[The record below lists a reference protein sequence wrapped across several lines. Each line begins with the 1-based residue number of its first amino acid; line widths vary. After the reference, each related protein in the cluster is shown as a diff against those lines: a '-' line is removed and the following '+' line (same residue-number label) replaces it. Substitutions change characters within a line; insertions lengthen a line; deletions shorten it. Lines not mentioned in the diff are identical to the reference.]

1 MLIVCPSCAT
11 AYNVEAESLRP
22 EGRQVRCFRCR
33 AVWQADL
40 SHADKLLAA
49 AEAIGPAREA
59 PAPASVRFA
68 AAPESQLAAEPAAAM
83 AEESDA
89 GAASPPDDAP
99 LFDGQADVAPAQ
111 DDFAAAMAEESD
123 TGAASPP
130 GDAPSFDAQADV
142 APGQDDSVPA
152 PVEDP
157 AAAGPPAEVA
167 DVEAPPIAPVDLDEG
182 RPPIDIEADR
192 GTEHA
197 AAPLQDIESVAARRQ
212 ARSRRRQATRWPLS
226 RLQTAIL
233 TLLFVDTWL
242 LGWRSDFVRALPQ
255 TASLYTAMGLPV
267 NLRGLAFE
275 GVTTAAE
282 QHEGVPILVV
292 EGNVVN
298 DAHKTVEMPRLKFI
312 IRNAAR
318 QEIYSW
324 TAVPSRAALPPGEAV
339 AFHTRL
345 ASPPPE
351 ARDVLVRFVTRR
363 DIIGGLH

>member
-22 EGRQVRCFRCR
+22 DGRQVRCVRCR
-33 AVWQADL
+33 AVWQAEL

-49 AEAIGPAREA
+49 ADAIGPP
-59 PAPASVRFA
+59 PA
-68 AAPESQLAAEPAAAM
+68 EAAEPPRSEPAAELEAAA
-83 AEESDA
+83 A
-89 GAASPPDDAP
+89 
-99 LFDGQADVAPAQ
+99 
-111 DDFAAAMAEESD
+111 
-123 TGAASPP
+123 
-130 GDAPSFDAQADV
+130 GDAQPADEEADA
-142 APGQDDSVPA
+142 APIQPEDPRSA
-152 PVEDP
+152 PVENQ
-157 AAAGPPAEVA
+157 AAADPPAEVA
-167 DVEAPPIAPVDLDEG
+167 DVEAPPIVPVDLDEG

-192 GTEHA
+192 GTAQRA
-197 AAPLQDIESVAARRQ
+197 AMHVDIESVAARRQ
-212 ARSRRRQATRWPLS
+212 PRGARRRTARWPLS

-233 TLLFVDTWL
+233 ALLFVDVL
-242 LGWRSDFVRALPQ
+242 LVGWRSDFVRALPQ
-255 TASLYTAMGLPV
+255 TASFYAAIGLPV
-267 NLRGLAFE
+267 NLRGLTFE
-275 GVTTAAE
+275 GVATAAE

-298 DAHKTVEMPRLKFI
+298 DARKTVEMPRLKFI

-339 AFHTRL
+339 AFRTRL

-363 DIIGGLH
+363 DIVGAIR

>member
-11 AYNVEAESLRP
+11 AYNVEADSLRP
-22 EGRQVRCFRCR
+22 DGRQVRCVRCR
-33 AVWQADL
+33 AVWQAEL

-49 AEAIGPAREA
+49 ADAIGPPPADAAEASASARLAEAGEPQPAAELGAARVGDAEPVEREA
-59 PAPASVRFA
+59 DGASIQPGDPGSASV
-68 AAPESQLAAEPAAAM
+68 E
-83 AEESDA
+83 
-89 GAASPPDDAP
+89 
-99 LFDGQADVAPAQ
+99 GQ
-111 DDFAAAMAEESD
+111 
-123 TGAASPP
+123 
-130 GDAPSFDAQADV
+130 
-142 APGQDDSVPA
+142 
-152 PVEDP
+152 
-157 AAAGPPAEVA
+157 AAAGPPTEVA

-192 GTEHA
+192 GMVRRA
-197 AAPLQDIESVAARRQ
+197 AMRGDIESIAARRQ
-212 ARSRRRQATRWPLS
+212 PRVTRRQTARWPLS

-233 TLLFVDTWL
+233 ALLFVDVL
-242 LGWRSDFVRALPQ
+242 LVGWRSDFVRALPQ
-255 TASLYTAMGLPV
+255 TASFYAAMGLPV

-275 GVTTAAE
+275 GVATAAE

-298 DAHKTVEMPRLKFI
+298 DARKTVDVPRLKFI
-312 IRNAAR
+312 VRNAAR

-339 AFHTRL
+339 AFRTRL

-363 DIIGGLH
+363 DIVGAIR

>member
-22 EGRQVRCFRCR
+22 DGRQVRCVRCR
-33 AVWQADL
+33 AVWQAEL
-40 SHADKLLAA
+40 SRSDKLLAA
-49 AEAIGPAREA
+49 ADAIGPPGAD
-59 PAPASVRFA
+59 
-68 AAPESQLAAEPAAAM
+68 AAEASAPPPFAEAGEPRPAA
-83 AEESDA
+83 EL
-89 GAASPPDDAP
+89 GAARVGDAEP
-99 LFDGQADVAPAQ
+99 VEQETDG
-111 DDFAAAMAEESD
+111 
-123 TGAASPP
+123 ASIQP
-130 GDAPSFDAQADV
+130 GDS
-142 APGQDDSVPA
+142 GSA
-152 PVEDP
+152 PVEGQ

-182 RPPIDIEADR
+182 RPPVDIEPDR
-192 GTEHA
+192 GMARQA
-197 AAPLQDIESVAARRQ
+197 AMRGDIESIAARRQ
-212 ARSRRRQATRWPLS
+212 PRGVRRRTARWPLS

-233 TLLFVDTWL
+233 ALLFVDVL
-242 LGWRSDFVRALPQ
+242 LVGWRSDFVRALPQ
-255 TASLYTAMGLPV
+255 TASFYAAMGLPV

-275 GVTTAAE
+275 GVATAAE

-298 DAHKTVEMPRLKFI
+298 DARKTVEVPRLKFI

-324 TAVPSRAALPPGEAV
+324 TAVPSRAALTPGEAV
-339 AFHTRL
+339 AFRTRL

-363 DIIGGLH
+363 DIVGAIR

>member
-22 EGRQVRCFRCR
+22 DGRQVRCVRCR
-33 AVWQADL
+33 AVWQAEL

-49 AEAIGPAREA
+49 ADAIGPPRADAAEA
-59 PAPASVRFA
+59 PAPFA
-68 AAPESQLAAEPAAAM
+68 EAGEPQPAAEL
-83 AEESDA
+83 
-89 GAASPPDDAP
+89 GAATAGEAEPVD
-99 LFDGQADVAPAQ
+99 QEADVASIQP
-111 DDFAAAMAEESD
+111 E
-123 TGAASPP
+123 
-130 GDAPSFDAQADV
+130 
-142 APGQDDSVPA
+142 DSGSA
-152 PVEDP
+152 PVEGH

-167 DVEAPPIAPVDLDEG
+167 DVEAPPIAPVDLDQG
-182 RPPIDIEADR
+182 RPPINIEADR
-192 GTEHA
+192 GMAQRA
-197 AAPLQDIESVAARRQ
+197 AMRGDIESMAARRQ
-212 ARSRRRQATRWPLS
+212 PRVTRRRTARWPLS

-233 TLLFVDTWL
+233 ALLFVDVL
-242 LGWRSDFVRALPQ
+242 LVGWRSDFVRALPQ
-255 TASLYTAMGLPV
+255 TASFYAAMGLPV

-275 GVTTAAE
+275 AVATAAE

-298 DAHKTVEMPRLKFI
+298 DARKTVEVPRLKFI

-339 AFHTRL
+339 AFRTRL

-363 DIIGGLH
+363 DIVGAIR